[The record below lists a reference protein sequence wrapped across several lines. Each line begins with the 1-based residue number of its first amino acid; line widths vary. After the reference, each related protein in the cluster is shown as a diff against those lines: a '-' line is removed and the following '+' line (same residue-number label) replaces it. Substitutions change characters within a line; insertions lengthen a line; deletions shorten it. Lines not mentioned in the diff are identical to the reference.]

1 MRGSEI
7 QPAQQPVNLDVGLD
21 FASPKVTA
29 QPGSLSECYNH
40 EITETLGMK
49 RVDGFTR
56 FDGHY
61 LASFGQD
68 GTVVQVNITAPSS
81 LVTPAL
87 PGDQLNLVSSG
98 ERFGRIVYIDQNNF
112 RFMYII
118 RFSNAQLE
126 DDQVL
131 NVRTSEQYTITISEN
146 PPIPGAIVD
155 PPRARESVIQSNL
168 IYDELQSRHR
178 PLPNGRRAHGL
189 HWFKDRLYAVV
200 DDLYITFD
208 QGEEEV
214 FAGDE
219 IQLNTAGYT
228 AIIRDVVV
236 TSGGWATDNAA
247 GYIVIDS
254 MRDVERDINNDPV
267 DPYEC
272 VYVDTWAQQLVSVFR
287 PDPGTVVADAFRIG
301 SNSARITDPDTVVSA
316 SLWRCDNEERI
327 DQDDQVAD
335 NVNLGWNPVDM
346 GITLNFKDGAY
357 FNRVFNTLNRT
368 NANQTDNTEGQVVPS
383 PTDSTNGGPSAGSDW
398 SSAGAFTIPFPNA
411 QNNGT
416 LQVTGVLPYAVAP
429 DFATESDYQAEDT
442 DGLTYTWS
450 VTTGNGV
457 GRLYGNGSFSDWLGL
472 SAIPANSVV
481 SGIEIRARVFQTIG
495 MADQLDPD
503 MPTAIAFRLRRQT
516 NQGGQATLPK
526 YSEIDRSGNSF
537 GNAPVLVFGG
547 PTDRWGIEQLRIE
560 DIDPANFFAD
570 MVFFSPPNPDGRFVD
585 RSLVFDYIKI
595 VIYYT
600 APGSKVYFWNGA
612 TDVSAN
618 IVGQWVRDGSL
629 LLSTGV
635 GTLQVYNLEAEGA
648 GTRVTIQDGDEIRTA
663 PGGAGDKLGEVD
675 GDPYGSRLASLSQ
688 VLYNKSRYQAI
699 TANYYAREDWD
710 AIYGVSGAGRAFVYD
725 GDFFRNV
732 FTGLADDIDKPRH
745 VAYHHGHLALGYAA
759 GVVQMSAAGNPE
771 DYYTPGAFSEKG
783 VGDRITGLLPMN
795 GTTLGVFCEGS
806 VWGIVGT
813 NVGDFNTT
821 VLSPDEGCIE
831 YTVCDVG
838 SPVWCSYNGIS
849 NYSQTAAYGDFLGNR
864 LSAIVHPWLR
874 GRLTKEIG
882 NYGLKGAVNVVCAI
896 AVPQKNQ
903 YRVFFSDGYI
913 LTMTLVGDRPAFSIQ
928 QYYVDD
934 PPDLADKQDATN
946 PLNLKIVVPIAHSSQ
961 VDSNGRQRIH
971 IAHYSKFYPDTNTD
985 EDLKWVWEVDQ
996 GWSFDGNPIAAD
1008 FTTNYSFPV
1017 SPYQD
1022 GTQRNVLMF
1031 GQSHGYA
1038 QLVIDM
1044 AKNFQ
1049 PPDQQYV
1056 NISLPRDGKEG
1067 TYLNDSDVLL
1077 RYDRSPYFTMAHV
1090 AKSGLLTA
1098 YRISS
1103 DAPNNEQV
1111 AVQPPYVCQ
1120 ALLVQ
1125 TAQGG
1130 DYN

>member
-29 QPGSLSECYNH
+29 QPGSLAECYNH

-68 GTVVQVNITAPSS
+68 GTVVQLVIESPNPPTLAP
-81 LVTPAL
+81 AA
-87 PGDQLNLVSSG
+87 GDLLQIVSSG
-98 ERFGRIVYIDQNNF
+98 EDYGRIVYVDTVNPQYI
-112 RFMYII
+112 YII

-126 DDQVL
+126 ADQVL
-131 NVRTSEQYTITISEN
+131 NTRTSEQYSVDVSTR
-146 PPIPGAIVD
+146 PPSPGAIVA
-155 PPRARESVIQSNL
+155 PPQARENVIQSNL
-168 IYDELQSRHR
+168 IYDEMQSQHR
-178 PLPNGRRAHGL
+178 PFPNGRRAHGL

-208 QGEEEV
+208 QGDTEV

-219 IQLNTAGYT
+219 VQLETDGYT

-236 TSGGWATDNAA
+236 LDGDWGDGDAE
-247 GYIVIDS
+247 GYIVVDS
-254 MRDVERDINNDPV
+254 IRDVTRDGNNDPV

-272 VYVDTWAQQLVSVFR
+272 AYVETWAQQPVSVFR
-287 PDPGTVVADAFRIG
+287 PDPDTPVTGAFRIG
-301 SNSARITDPDTVVSA
+301 ASTSLLVDPDIVTSA
-316 SLWRCDNEERI
+316 SLWRTDNEERI
-327 DQDDQVAD
+327 DQDEQEPD

-346 GITLNFKDGAY
+346 GITLQFENGAY
-357 FNRVFNTLNRT
+357 FSRVFNTLNRN
-368 NANQTDNTEGQVVPS
+368 NANQTDNTQGQVVAS
-383 PTDSTNGGPSAGSDW
+383 PTDSNNGGPDLGLTWAD
-398 SSAGAFTIPFPNA
+398 AQANNIPFPNA
-411 QNNGT
+411 QNNGS
-416 LQVTGVLPYAVAP
+416 LFITGVLPSTVTGLLTPA
-429 DFATESDYQAEDT
+429 FYQAEDT
-442 DGLTYTWS
+442 DGLAFSWSATTQPSANRLAEFYTFTDWQGMS
-450 VTTGNGV
+450 V
-457 GRLYGNGSFSDWLGL
+457 
-472 SAIPANSVV
+472 IPPNSVV

-495 MADQLDPD
+495 VGDQLDPNL
-503 MPTAIAFRLRRQT
+503 PTAIAFRLRRQT
-516 NQGGQATLPK
+516 TTGAQATLPK

-537 GNAPVLVFGG
+537 ATSPVLVFGG
-547 PTDRWGIEQLRIE
+547 PTDRWGIDQLRVE
-560 DIDPANFFAD
+560 DIDFTQFFAD
-570 MVFFSPPNPDGRFVD
+570 MAFFTPTVQDGLFVD
-585 RSLVFDYIKI
+585 RSITFDYIKI
-595 VIYYT
+595 VVYYT
-600 APGSKVYFWNGA
+600 APGSKVYFWDGA

-618 IVGQWVRDGSL
+618 IVGQWVKDGSL
-629 LLSTGV
+629 LLSTGE

-663 PGGAGDKLGEVD
+663 PGGAGDKLGDVD
-675 GDPYGSRLASLSQ
+675 GPAYGSRLASLSQ

-725 GDFFRNV
+725 GEFFRNV

-771 DYYTPGAFSEKG
+771 DYYTPGAFSEIG

-813 NVGDFNTT
+813 NIDDFNTT

-831 YTVCDVG
+831 YTVADVG
-838 SPVWCSYNGIS
+838 KPIWCSYNGIS
-849 NYSQTAAYGDFLGNR
+849 NYDQTAAYGDFLGNR

-874 GRLTKEIG
+874 GRLTKDIG
-882 NYGLKGAVNVVCAI
+882 SYGLKGAVNVVCAI
-896 AVPQKNQ
+896 AIPQKNQ

-913 LTMTLVGDRPAFSIQ
+913 LTMTMVGDRPAFTIQ

-934 PPDLADKQDATN
+934 PPDLADKQNATN

-971 IAHYSKFYPDTNTD
+971 ISHYSKFYPDTNTD
-985 EDLKWVWEVDQ
+985 EDLKWVWELDQ

-1067 TYLNDSDVLL
+1067 TYPNDSDVLL
-1077 RYDRSPYFTMAHV
+1077 RYDRAPYFTMAHV